1 MALLAESLVE
11 EWLNR
16 NGFFTIRG
24 AKHGGG
30 DMDLLAV
37 CAQPEGDVIAWH
49 VEVQVSFRPVGYIA
63 KPPRS
68 RTAKTRS
75 PEEIESCAR
84 DWVQSKFRAPHK
96 ADLRE
101 RLWPG
106 VEWMFHFVYAE
117 VKDQREL
124 EIFANEGV
132 VLHPFYDVLSA
143 LCQRSDQA
151 FSGSAGGDLAEIV
164 SYYKSFRPTQD

>member
-16 NGFFTIRG
+16 KLFFTIRG
-24 AKHGGG
+24 VKTGGG
-30 DMDLLAV
+30 DMDLLAI
-37 CAQPEGDVIAWH
+37 CAQPEGHVIAWH

-84 DWVQSKFRAPHK
+84 DWVQSKFRAHHK
-96 ADLRE
+96 ADLRA
-101 RLWPG
+101 RLCPG
-106 VEWMFHFVYAE
+106 VEWSFHFVYGV
-117 VKDQREL
+117 VKSQREL
-124 EIFANEGV
+124 EIFESEGV
-132 VLHPFYDVLSA
+132 VLHLFQDLLTA

-151 FSGSAGGDLAEIV
+151 FSTSAGGDFARIV
-164 SYYKSFRPTQD
+164 NSFRPTQD